1 MNALNPTGSFQ
12 TPVKQLRYLVYAI
25 LGEQQH
31 NIRETLSSK
40 YSDLEVIVFE
50 ELQIA
55 VQAIPQIQQADVENA
70 NRMQEFS
77 DVLCELH
84 RLGDILPFRFGTIVE
99 ADDIPKFFGP
109 QKEALLRSLAQV
121 AGCIEINLRWAVPDE
136 KLSPSSIAP
145 VEIASEKDTGYSY
158 LKNKWKSR
166 QRELHVE
173 SLLANTGACIQEL
186 VGDGCVAIRTSTCK
200 MRTVSTER
208 DRESVYSI
216 AKLDLLIRRDAYL
229 HVMQTVATIPFCNIS
244 PTLMSGP
251 WPPFSFVDS
260 HSAIANKN
268 AFSNREQRPQVRL
281 ESNA

>member
-109 QKEALLRSLAQV
+109 QKEALLRSLAHV

-136 KLSPSSIAP
+136 KLSASSIAP

-173 SLLANTGACIQEL
+173 SLLTNTGACIQEL
-186 VGDGCVAIRTSTCK
+186 VGDGCVAIRTSICK

-208 DRESVYSI
+208 DLENVYSI
-216 AKLDLLIRRDAYL
+216 AKLDLLIRRHAYPQ
-229 HVMQTVATIPFCNIS
+229 VMQTVATIPFCNVS
-244 PTLMSGP
+244 PTLISGP
-251 WPPFSFVDS
+251 WPPYSFVDS
-260 HSAIANKN
+260 HGAIASKN

>member
-1 MNALNPTGSFQ
+1 MNTLNPTGSSQ
-12 TPVKQLRYLVYAI
+12 APIKKHRYLVYAI
-25 LGEQQH
+25 LGEQPH

-40 YSDLEVIVFE
+40 YRDLEIIVFE

-55 VQAIPQIQQADVENA
+55 VQAIPQSQLAEDENA

-99 ADDIPKFFGP
+99 ADDLPKFFGP
-109 QKEALLRSLAQV
+109 QKEALMRSLEQV

-136 KLSPSSIAP
+136 KLSPSSIAS
-145 VEIASEKDTGYSY
+145 VEIASEKDSGFSY

-173 SLLANTGACIQEL
+173 SLLVNTGACIQEL
-186 VGDGCVAIRTSTCK
+186 VGDGCVAIRTSICK
-200 MRTVSTER
+200 MRTVSPER

-216 AKLDLLIRRDAYL
+216 AKLDLLIRRDANRCHDSFLQYKP
-229 HVMQTVATIPFCNIS
+229 HAHKWPVAAVLFC
-244 PTLMSGP
+244 
-251 WPPFSFVDS
+251 
-260 HSAIANKN
+260 
-268 AFSNREQRPQVRL
+268 R
-281 ESNA
+281 